1 LIACVNVGNLLLL
14 RAMSRGREIAVRRA
28 IGATYAD
35 IVRHLLVE
43 SAILGAGGGILGA
56 ALAAGLLRALVVAAP
71 GQLPRMEMI
80 EVAGA
85 PLAAA
90 TAITSLAVLLFGLGT
105 ALSAAR
111 ADIGSMLRSDAR
123 LGRESRGRARVRRA
137 LVAAQVALALVM
149 LSGAGLLIRSLERL
163 EHIDLGYA
171 PDHLSLFVM

>member
-80 EVAGA
+80 QVAGA
-85 PLAAA
+85 PLASA

-111 ADIGSMLRSDAR
+111 ADVGPMLRSDAR
-123 LGRESRGRARVRRA
+123 SGREKRGGARACGDLLPGPA
-137 LVAAQVALALVM
+137 LLALSLGFGEPVC
-149 LSGAGLLIRSLERL
+149 LL
-163 EHIDLGYA
+163 A
-171 PDHLSLFVM
+171 V